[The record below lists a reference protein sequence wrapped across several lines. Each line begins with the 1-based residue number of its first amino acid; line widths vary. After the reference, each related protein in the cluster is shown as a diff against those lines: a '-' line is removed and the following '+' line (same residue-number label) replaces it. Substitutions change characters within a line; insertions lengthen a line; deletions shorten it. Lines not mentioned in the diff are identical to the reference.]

1 MFSPH
6 SQIDSFFS
14 FDNYCYRHIH
24 ILFIHNNTHVWLQDW
39 LFCIGQP
46 VRASILGESNC
57 PSPSN
62 NLLAEVLWGWD
73 LWSFLLSTLVGLLT
87 LIVLVLLMQPF
98 LGGDSYSADFFVL
111 WLLNSFCLFFQEV
124 LGGPVIE
131 DTAYIGNRTQ
141 KNQAGS
147 GLKASFLL
155 YSFQFLKALC
165 KLLREGSN
173 E

>member
-1 MFSPH
+1 MFFPH

-24 ILFIHNNTHVWLQDW
+24 ILYIHNNIHVWLQDW

-46 VRASILGESNC
+46 VRDSILGESNS

-62 NLLAEVLWGWD
+62 NLLPGVLWGWD
-73 LWSFLLSTLVGLLT
+73 LWSFLLSTSVGLLT
-87 LIVLVLLMQPF
+87 LIVLVLLMRPF
-98 LGGDSYSADFFVL
+98 LGGDCYSADFLVL

-124 LGGPVIE
+124 LWGPVIE

-141 KNQAGS
+141 KNQARS

-155 YSFQFLKALC
+155 YSFQFLKALR